1 MDYRSE
7 ILKQVGVI
15 PDAVQRGS
23 VQNVIRWKERAVNA
37 IRVANNPKAS
47 ERELKTIY
55 TELMR
60 NV

>member
-7 ILKQVGVI
+7 IMKAIGVI
-15 PDAVQRGS
+15 PNSVKTGS
-23 VQNVIRWKERAVNA
+23 VQQSIRWKERAVNA
-37 IRVANNPKAS
+37 IRVANNPKSS

>member
-7 ILKQVGVI
+7 ILKRVGVI
-15 PDAVQRGS
+15 PDAVKNGS

-37 IRVANNPKAS
+37 IRVANNPKSS

-55 TELMR
+55 IELMR

>member
-7 ILKQVGVI
+7 IKKRVGVI
-15 PDAVQRGS
+15 PDAVKNGS

-37 IRVANNPKAS
+37 IRVANNPKSS